1 VREPPREAQEV
12 LGRSAGERVDRLVV
26 VADDTEVVALAEPPV
41 EQRDLQRVHVLK
53 LVHRERVEPR
63 ADVVNSIRVL
73 VKKAGG

>member
-12 LGRSAGERVDRLVV
+12 LGRSAGERVDRLVA

-41 EQRDLQRVHVLK
+41 EQRDLQRVQVLK

-63 ADVVNSIRVL
+63 ADVVNSFLGDYPPVC
-73 VKKAGG
+73 G